1 MSYKLVIT
9 NKETGHTTEMY
20 IEDLEYLKELLKE
33 FDETKVDFE
42 MHKKDEKV
50 LRIKL

>member
-1 MSYKLVIT
+1 MSYKLRIT
-9 NKETGHTTEMY
+9 NKETEHTIEMD

-42 MHKKDEKV
+42 MQKKDDKV
-50 LRIKL
+50 LKIKL

>member
-1 MSYKLVIT
+1 MSYKLKIK
-9 NKETGHTTEMY
+9 NKETGRTIEMD

-42 MHKKDEKV
+42 MQKKDDKV

>member
-9 NKETGHTTEMY
+9 NKETGHITEMY
-20 IEDLEYLKELLKE
+20 IDDLEYIEELLKE

-42 MHKKDEKV
+42 LHKKDEKV